1 MLVSVRLIVLTFVL
15 GLAASPAPGAASEL
29 TPSAGF
35 RFGGEVS
42 PSAVQQRTI
51 DESLAYGLTYDIS
64 LAPEKWISVLWT
76 HQSSEADLPGLL
88 PDDDTLDLTIDYL
101 LVGTAYR
108 PVLKKPTRPFV
119 MVAVGMTR
127 VDTRRSE
134 FDSDLVASG
143 MIGGGAKFPISER
156 LSFRLE
162 GRGYLNFEEA
172 TLSGT
177 CGGASC
183 SLRFAADGA
192 LQFEGLAGL
201 TIAF

>member
-1 MLVSVRLIVLTFVL
+1 MAIRA
-15 GLAASPAPGAASEL
+15 GSEL

-42 PSAVQQRTI
+42 PSAVQHRTI
-51 DESLAYGLTYDIS
+51 DESLSYGLTYDIS

-88 PDDDTLDLTIDYL
+88 PDDDTFDLTIDYL

-108 PVLKKPTRPFV
+108 PVLKKQARPFV
-119 MVAVGMTR
+119 MVAVGITR

-143 MIGGGAKFPISER
+143 MIGGGVKFPINER
-156 LSFRLE
+156 LSFRFD
-162 GRGYLNFEEA
+162 GRGYLNFEKA

-177 CGGASC
+177 CGGAGC
-183 SLRFAADGA
+183 SVRFAADGA